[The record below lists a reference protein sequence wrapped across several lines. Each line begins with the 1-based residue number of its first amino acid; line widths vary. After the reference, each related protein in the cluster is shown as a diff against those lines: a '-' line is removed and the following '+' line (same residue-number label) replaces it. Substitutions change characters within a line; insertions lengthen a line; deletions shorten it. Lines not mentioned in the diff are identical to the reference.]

1 MKIIDVLIHE
11 LLFVISARRNVV
23 KIVDRNVTSCFLK
36 CHDFM
41 TPTRPPL
48 HSSTIFQNILPL
60 WQHLLHR
67 RMFFTIHIV
76 SVAAHL
82 LQVKRPSQCIVSDL
96 QPVLFLSVMNYT
108 EHRRTSFASKEAFTM
123 HCQLSPAC
131 LVFIR
136 DELHR
141 TLPHIFCK

>member
-1 MKIIDVLIHE
+1 MLKKPFMISRHELYLFVMKIIDVLIHE
-11 LLFVISARRNVV
+11 LLFVISARRNVD
-23 KIVDRNVTSCFLK
+23 KMVDRNVTSCFLK
-36 CHDFM
+36 YHDFM

-48 HSSTIFQNILPL
+48 HSSTIFQNVLPL
-60 WQHLLHR
+60 WQHLLHWR

-108 EHRRTSFASKEAFTM
+108 AHQLLILHHSPLMWNTM
-123 HCQLSPAC
+123 QHL
-131 LVFIR
+131 
-136 DELHR
+136 
-141 TLPHIFCK
+141 

>member
-1 MKIIDVLIHE
+1 MIWLRVLTLNVSIMTSRDTYNLFDTKISEIMIHM
-11 LLFVISARRNVV
+11 LLFVICAKRNVD
-23 KIVDRNVTSCFLK
+23 KMVDRNVTSCFLK

-96 QPVLFLSVMNYT
+96 PFVLILFVMLYV
-108 EHRRTSFASKEAFTM
+108 A
-123 HCQLSPAC
+123 
-131 LVFIR
+131 
-136 DELHR
+136 
-141 TLPHIFCK
+141 